1 MCLLFSVAGFAG
13 SEGRW
18 ICRFGKYGLF
28 CACAVRYPDF
38 RLSLERNASREI
50 LSKWVLGSG
59 GACYCL
65 PHLDFSLGAKE
76 MAWDQLPE
84 LQC

>member
-1 MCLLFSVAGFAG
+1 MRLLFSGARVAG
-13 SEGRW
+13 SEGTW
-18 ICRFGKYGLF
+18 VCRFGEYGLF
-28 CACAVRYPDF
+28 CACGVRYPDF
-38 RLSLERNASREI
+38 RLSLEGYASREI
-50 LSKWVLGSG
+50 LSKWVSGSR

-65 PHLDFSLGAKE
+65 PHLGFSLGAKE